1 MPIRSS
7 KPDFVFFTGETDLI
21 LSEDCP
27 VFQVQVYFYH
37 MITYNVTWGVLQEL
51 YTKVEE
57 EQDLQKRNK
66 KSKPW
71 IF

>member
-37 MITYNVTWGVLQEL
+37 MITYNVTLGAEEL
-51 YTKVEE
+51 FTKVEA

-66 KSKPW
+66 KSKQ
-71 IF
+71 